1 MTNISSGNSIKT
13 NAYVFLFAGLGLF
26 IVLIGYYGVADVA
39 AALAVAG
46 WGLIWVALF
55 HLVVLVLLT
64 VGWQALLDKEESLAF
79 KTLLW
84 VRWVGESIKGLLP
97 VIQVGGDLVKA
108 RLAKHRGLPG
118 DVAGASIVVDL
129 TVSVVTQIIFTAI
142 GLGLLL
148 RIGAPKIIVPILIS
162 LSIMGFLVICFYF
175 VQRRGLFVGIAGTLD
190 RFTGNRGL
198 HSFVGGAAAL
208 DAAIN
213 RIYRKRSAVLYC
225 SFYRLL
231 GWIVGTGEVWLALY
245 FLDVPTT
252 LGNALLLESL
262 GQAVRSAAFLIPGAM
277 GVQEGGFLLLGGL
290 VGISPEVA
298 LALSL
303 TKRVRVL
310 LLGIPGLISWQV
322 SEARRLRRLRHGPA

>member
-1 MTNISSGNSIKT
+1 LTNISSGYSIKT
-13 NAYVFLFAGLGLF
+13 NAYLFLIAGLGLF

-46 WGLIWVALF
+46 WGLIWVTLF

-64 VGWQALLDKEESLAF
+64 VAWQALLDKEESLAF

-97 VIQVGGDLVKA
+97 VAQVGGDLVKA

-142 GLGLLL
+142 GVGLLL
-148 RIGAPKIIVPILIS
+148 GSGTPKIVVPVLVS
-162 LSIMGFLVICFYF
+162 LGIMGFLVTCFYI
-175 VQRRGLFVGIAGTLD
+175 VQRRGLFSGIAGALN
-190 RFTGNRGL
+190 RLSGNRGL

-213 RIYRKRSAVLYC
+213 RLYRNRSAVLYC

-231 GWIVGTGEVWLALY
+231 GWIVGAGEVWLALY

-252 LGNALLLESL
+252 LVNALLLESL
-262 GQAVRSAAFLIPGAM
+262 GQAVRSAAFLIPGAV

-290 VGISPEVA
+290 VGLTPEVA

-322 SEARRLRRLRHGPA
+322 SEGRRLRRLRHGAA

>member
-1 MTNISSGNSIKT
+1 LTNISSGNSIKT
-13 NAYVFLFAGLGLF
+13 NAYVFLFSGLGLF

-97 VIQVGGDLVKA
+97 VAQVGGDLVKA

-148 RIGAPKIIVPILIS
+148 GSGAPKIIFPILIS
-162 LSIMGFLVICFYF
+162 LGIMGFLVTCFYI
-175 VQRRGLFVGIAGTLD
+175 VQRRGLFGGIAGALD

-213 RIYRKRSAVLYC
+213 RIYRNRSAVLYC
-225 SFYRLL
+225 SFYRLF

-245 FLDVPTT
+245 FLDVPTK

-290 VGISPEVA
+290 VGLSPEVA

-322 SEARRLRRLRHGPA
+322 SEGRRLRRLRHGPA

>member
-1 MTNISSGNSIKT
+1 MSWRYSIKT
-13 NAYVFLFAGLGLF
+13 NAYVFLIAGLGLF
-26 IVLIGYYGVADVA
+26 IVLIGYYGVADVG

-55 HLVVLVLLT
+55 HLLVLVLLT
-64 VGWQALLDKEESLAF
+64 VAWQALLDKEESLAF

-97 VIQVGGDLVKA
+97 VAQVGGDLVKA

-118 DVAGASIVVDL
+118 DVAGASIVVEL
-129 TVSVVTQIIFTAI
+129 TVSVVTQIIFTAV
-142 GLGLLL
+142 GVGLLL
-148 RIGAPKIIVPILIS
+148 GTGVPKIVVPILIS
-162 LSIMGFLVICFYF
+162 LGIMGFLVTCFYI
-175 VQRRGLFVGIAGTLD
+175 VQRRGLFGGIAGTLN

-198 HSFVGGAAAL
+198 HSLVGGAAAL
-208 DAAIN
+208 DVAIN
-213 RIYRKRSAVLYC
+213 RIYRNRSAVLYS

-262 GQAVRSAAFLIPGAM
+262 GQAVRAAAFLIPGAV

-290 VGISPEVA
+290 VGLTPEVA

-322 SEARRLRRLRHGPA
+322 SEGRRLRRLRHGAA